1 MLMLSKGGFFMRWM
15 EVRNCGPLKGKIT
28 VPGSK
33 NSVLALLSAC
43 CMAGGEVTLLNVPDI
58 SDVRLLCEIGQEIGL
73 EVESSGNTYKINPKE
88 LHSSVVNP
96 EKSASYRAAYYFIGA
111 LLARFKSVSI
121 GYPGGDDFGSRPI
134 DQHIKG
140 LEALGAKFTFYKDYY
155 TVKADKLTGTDI
167 YFDVIT
173 SGATINV
180 MLAAVLAKGRTVLR
194 NAARDPEVVDT
205 AVLLQKMGA
214 RIRGAG
220 TSVITIE
227 GVKELG
233 VCTHSVIP
241 DRLVAGTFLI
251 AAGITGGDITVEN
264 IIPEHLLSCT
274 AKLTEAGLGLEYGG
288 DYIRAFKYREY
299 KGVKVKTGMY
309 PGFAT
314 DLQQP
319 LTTMLVGAQSHS
331 TVTDTIYPGRY
342 NHCLQLNKMGADII
356 IKKDFFVIPGKRKLL
371 GAWVQASDVRA
382 GICLILAGLSAKGT
396 TYITGIEHIERGYAD
411 IVQAFAALG
420 ADITICEGSKIM
432 EA

>member
-1 MLMLSKGGFFMRWM
+1 MRWM
-15 EVRNCGPLKGKIT
+15 EVRNSGALKGRIT

-33 NSVLALLSAC
+33 NSALALLTAC
-43 CMAGGEVTLLNVPDI
+43 CMADGTVTLNNVPDI
-58 SDVRLLCEIGQEIGL
+58 SDVRLLCEIEQELGL
-73 EVESSGNTYKINPKE
+73 RIEKNSTTYILDPRGLCN
-88 LHSSVVNP
+88 SVIAP
-96 EKSASYRAAYYFIGA
+96 DKSASYRAAYYFAGA
-111 LLARFKSVSI
+111 LLSRFKSVSI

-180 MLAAVLAKGRTVLR
+180 MLAAVLANGRTTLR

-214 RIRGAG
+214 NIRGAG
-220 TSVITIE
+220 TSEITIE
-227 GVKELG
+227 GVEKLSG
-233 VCTHSVIP
+233 CSHTVIP
-241 DRLVAGTFLI
+241 DRLVAGSFLI
-251 AAGITGGDITVEN
+251 AAGVTGGDITVEK

-274 AKLTEAGLGLEYGG
+274 AKLEEAGMSLEIGE
-288 DYIRAFKYREY
+288 DYIRVFKNKSHME
-299 KGVKVKTGMY
+299 GIMIKTSMY

-319 LTTMLVGAQSHS
+319 LTAMLVGAQSHS
-331 TVTDTIYPGRY
+331 TIADTVYPCR
-342 NHCLQLNKMGADII
+342 NHHCHELNKMGANII
-356 IKKDFFVIPGKRKLL
+356 IKNDCFVIPGKRKLT
-371 GAWVQASDVRA
+371 GTWVEASDVRA

-396 TYITGIEHIERGYAD
+396 TYITGVEHIERGYAYIAD
-411 IVQAFAALG
+411 AFTALG
-420 ADITICEGSKIM
+420 ADITISEDSNIM